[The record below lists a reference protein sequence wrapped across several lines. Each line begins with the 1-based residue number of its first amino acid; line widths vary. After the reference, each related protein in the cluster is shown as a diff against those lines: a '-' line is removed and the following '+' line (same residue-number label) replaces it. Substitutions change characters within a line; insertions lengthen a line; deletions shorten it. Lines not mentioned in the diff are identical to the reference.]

1 MIFGRERFHGT
12 KTFYQSGDGFR
23 TKPRKIMALLAIDA
37 LATSILQTICLSES
51 SLINESA
58 RSIVGNIEPN
68 IEPDIVPRVAAESTG
83 LLSIDCACSIC
94 MQIELATSS
103 N

>member
-1 MIFGRERFHGT
+1 MV
-12 KTFYQSGDGFR
+12 K
-23 TKPRKIMALLAIDA
+23 LAIDA

-51 SLINESA
+51 SLINEGA
-58 RSIVGNIEPN
+58 RDIVGNNRPN

-83 LLSIDCACSIC
+83 LLSIDCVGSIC
-94 MQIELATSS
+94 WQIELATSS